1 MSVVASIH
9 TSGQCGF
16 PGRPLN
22 AKVFI
27 ESKTSDTPC
36 VANNSTDYRR
46 FTQEINETTWDNK
59 ELDRVVYR
67 CDNDLLM
74 GNDGRNEYYRQ
85 CVDGRWNGETPECGE
100 SRV

>member
-27 ESKTSDTPC
+27 ESKTSDTPHA
-36 VANNSTDYRR
+36 ANNST
-46 FTQEINETTWDNK
+46 
-59 ELDRVVYR
+59 
-67 CDNDLLM
+67 
-74 GNDGRNEYYRQ
+74 
-85 CVDGRWNGETPECGE
+85 VDSLKKSMRLPGTIKSWIGLCIDAITI
-100 SRV
+100 S